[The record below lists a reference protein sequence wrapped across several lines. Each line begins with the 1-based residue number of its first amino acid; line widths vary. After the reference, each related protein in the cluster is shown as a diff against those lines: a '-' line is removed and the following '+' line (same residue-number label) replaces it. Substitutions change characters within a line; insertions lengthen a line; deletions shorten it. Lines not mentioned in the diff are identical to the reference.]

1 MDGQRLKKVVLWRI
15 ISVTLTLMV
24 LLFATGSVSSAT
36 GTTLVLHAI
45 LILAHYLFEGRWDKM
60 QEKRKWEKLDE
71 SW

>member
-15 ISVTLTLMV
+15 VSITLTLVV
-24 LLFATGSVSSAT
+24 LLFATGNIASAT

-45 LILAHYLFEGRWDKM
+45 LILAHYLFEGQWDKA
-60 QEKRKWEKLDE
+60 QKRKWEDFDE